1 MSKCVATPSCWL
13 MIVWPG
19 AVMWHNEHQVSRDVT
34 RCHAN
39 TDQLTLT
46 THTQPHTFEDVGFYH
61 NFPWS
66 FHVSSSLFPGWMFYK
81 LDITAPICTY
91 LSLSRPVYT
100 WLLGRLWPPCG
111 DLASDILSQWT
122 DRLSCLT
129 KWTQMIINLTQIFH
143 ISSIKYCQVSPQ
155 HNL

>member
-13 MIVWPG
+13 MTVWPG

-66 FHVSSSLFPGWMFYK
+66 
-81 LDITAPICTY
+81 
-91 LSLSRPVYT
+91 
-100 WLLGRLWPPCG
+100 
-111 DLASDILSQWT
+111 
-122 DRLSCLT
+122 LSCLFFT
-129 KWTQMIINLTQIFH
+129 FSWLDVLQTGYYGPNLH
-143 ISSIKYCQVSPQ
+143 ISIVIKAGVYVAPGSAVAALRWPGLRYFVTMDRSFVLFNKVNTNDYQFNTNLPHFQ
-155 HNL
+155 HKILSSFSSA

>member
-13 MIVWPG
+13 MTVWPG

-34 RCHAN
+34 P
-39 TDQLTLT
+39 TLT
-46 THTQPHTFEDVGFYH
+46 SSHSPPTPSLTHLRMWDFIIIFHGVYHFFTFSWLDVLQTVYYG
-61 NFPWS
+61 P
-66 FHVSSSLFPGWMFYK
+66 
-81 LDITAPICTY
+81 TPICTY
-91 LSLSRPVYT
+91 LSLSRPVNA
-100 WLLGRLWPPCG
+100 WLLARLWPPCG

>member
-66 FHVSSSLFPGWMFYK
+66 
-81 LDITAPICTY
+81 
-91 LSLSRPVYT
+91 LSLLHFFLAGCSTNCILRPYSYLHISIVIKACVCVAPGSAVAA
-100 WLLGRLWPPCG
+100 LRWPGLRYFVTMDRSFVLFNKVNTNDYQFNTNLPHFQHK
-111 DLASDILSQWT
+111 ILS
-122 DRLSCLT
+122 S
-129 KWTQMIINLTQIFH
+129 F
-143 ISSIKYCQVSPQ
+143 SSA
-155 HNL
+155 